1 MKLCI
6 IRCYP
11 SLVHARS
18 RNFPWHPL
26 WLSIES
32 KNIVKLLAR
41 SQTRAKDNDRYLW
54 YEGKIIH
61 AVCCEDNYF
70 PKETLKY
77 LIFCFTEYTLV
88 FSIRLFSI
96 ANLFVRYLWDVR
108 NEDNCC
114 VVTYHAV
121 DICVGWLV
129 YLVCLPSHVLRA
141 YCNFES
147 KQDSMGA
154 YISASWLWN

>member
-1 MKLCI
+1 MTGIYGTKEKSFTPCA
-6 IRCYP
+6 
-11 SLVHARS
+11 ARTITFQ
-18 RNFPWHPL
+18 R
-26 WLSIES
+26 
-32 KNIVKLLAR
+32 
-41 SQTRAKDNDRYLW
+41 
-54 YEGKIIH
+54 
-61 AVCCEDNYF
+61 
-70 PKETLKY
+70 ETLKY